1 MFKRYSWQLLGLW
14 LLLPNAIQAADLA
27 NLMSGEMMV
36 VGSDNIYGAGKNEP
50 PFLGSATPKFPD
62 DLPNSLTGGGTL
74 PKPVHLP
81 PVIAKKIVFT
91 AISGEVTCC
100 SGSGMTT
107 LNSAD
112 GGTFGLGKT
121 ALNEFENLS
130 GIRLDKT
137 MFLVGVFLADQPTT
151 TPPATLDFNGMTD
164 FEQLSPALQ
173 QVFFIGDGKNLEGKL
188 QSFNVPQGAKRLFL
202 GFADGNE
209 QGQVGFYNDN
219 VGFLNVSYQVLGEST
234 TVFQPPPTLNEG
246 LLGYYTFEDEVEYND
261 GTTTFI
267 GNALDRSGFNFHAR
281 FGSRMSDSNQSG
293 VHFTFQPTKYGK
305 SVTFYSGELALGSYG
320 TRLLQKN
327 WSIATW
333 FYHTPPRQNYSV
345 VQRRLITLAEYCAP
359 SPLYIEQGELGTWA
373 CAYPENNPFPSG
385 VFIGTGFTINQ
396 LAEGWHHLA
405 AISNDTTI
413 NYFMD
418 GHKVGQVQLTGRTGT
433 RGEGAATHGYVFLGG
448 IDGLTLDDFRIYNR
462 RLTAQEVAILAEQP
476 AEVAEDSCTAHYQW
490 TGLLT
495 IPCLIIG
502 DSTHSYRVE
511 LQADVPT
518 APTALRLKN
527 IVEKQ

>member
-1 MFKRYSWQLLGLW
+1 MFKQQSWRLLGLCW
-14 LLLPNAIQAADLA
+14 LLLPNVIQAADLA

-36 VGSDNIYGAGKNEP
+36 VGSDNIYGAGKTET
-50 PFLGSATPKFPD
+50 PFLGSATLEFP
-62 DLPNSLTGGGTL
+62 NNLTGGGTL
-74 PKPVHLP
+74 PKLLQLP
-81 PVIAKKIVFT
+81 AKAQEVVFT
-91 AISGEVTCC
+91 NISGEVQCC
-100 SGSGMTT
+100 SGATQNT
-107 LNSAD
+107 AD

-151 TPPATLDFNGMTD
+151 PPATLDFNGMTD

-173 QVFFIGDGKNLEGKL
+173 QVFFIGDGKNSEGKL
-188 QSFNVPQGAKRLFL
+188 QSFNIPQGATQLFL

-219 VGFLNVSYQVLGEST
+219 LGFLTVDYQMFGEST
-234 TVFQPPPTLNEG
+234 IVFQPPPTLNEG
-246 LLGYYTFEDEVEYND
+246 LLGYYTFEDKVEYND

-281 FGSRMSDSNQSG
+281 LGSRISDSNQSG

-320 TRLLQKN
+320 TRLLQGS

-345 VQRRLITLAEYCAP
+345 VQPRLLTLSEYCGP

-373 CAYPENNPFPSG
+373 CVYPENNPFPSG

-413 NYFMD
+413 DYFMD

-448 IDGLTLDDFRIYNR
+448 SDGLTLDDFRIYNR

-495 IPCLIIG
+495 IPCLTVG
-502 DSTHSYRVE
+502 DSAHSYRVE